1 MLFQRKVK
9 NSLKTR
15 SLLVFLFLFFFSTL
29 NSIKLLAYQ
38 IYRKVTVVS
47 GTLAF
52 VQFENC
58 GSFLF
63 HIRQYAHA
71 HFDFY
76 GNKQYGGQRGNIVQT

>member
-1 MLFQRKVK
+1 M
-9 NSLKTR
+9 
-15 SLLVFLFLFFFSTL
+15 
-29 NSIKLLAYQ
+29 KLLAYQ
-38 IYRKVTVVS
+38 IYRKVSVVS

-76 GNKQYGGQRGNIVQT
+76 GNKQYGGQRGNIMNIVQT

>member
-1 MLFQRKVK
+1 M
-9 NSLKTR
+9 
-15 SLLVFLFLFFFSTL
+15 VFLGGGYIFFTQKSM
-29 NSIKLLAYQ
+29 KLLAYQ